1 MAETQSQ
8 HPAQVRARRIAALT
22 EYIKDTDFKADERA
36 EKLVAYSIRTW
47 GVSKQTAKDYMLTV
61 ILQVEEVN

>member
-1 MAETQSQ
+1 MPETKSQ

-22 EYIKDTDFKADERA
+22 EYIKDTAFKADERA

-47 GVSKQTAKDYMLTV
+47 GVSKQTAKDYTFTV
-61 ILQVEEVN
+61 MLQVDEVN